1 MNINTATN
9 QKAIGKVT
17 ITLAPITFEF
27 EVVKHEGKEGLWV
40 NHMPEICE
48 KLKQHNYEG
57 DMAKIM
63 QTLYIYLKFELIRFL
78 NANCYDVE
86 IIVSRPAEK
95 SLQLMCSVI
104 DMGEV
109 IEYDFDK
116 AYKVVNKSSTFRLK
130 YLTACDIDFNAEPLS
145 ISELKE
151 RGVL

>member
-1 MNINTATN
+1 MDTNTAPN
-9 QKAIGKVT
+9 QKSIGKVT

-27 EVVKHEGKEGLWV
+27 EVVKHENKEGLWV

-48 KLKQHNYEG
+48 KLKQHNYDG
-57 DMAKIM
+57 DMSKIM
-63 QTLYIYLKFELIRFL
+63 QAIYIYLKFELIMLL
-78 NANCYDVE
+78 NANCYDVD

-109 IEYDFDK
+109 VEFDFGK
-116 AYKVVNKSSTFRLK
+116 AYKVVDKSSTFRLK